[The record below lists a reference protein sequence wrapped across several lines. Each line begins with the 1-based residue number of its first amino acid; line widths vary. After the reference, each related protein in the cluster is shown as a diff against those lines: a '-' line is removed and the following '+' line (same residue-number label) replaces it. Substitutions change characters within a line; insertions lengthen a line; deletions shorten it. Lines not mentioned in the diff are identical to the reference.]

1 MLTKDGLLWVTAAL
15 RRKRAFS
22 DIVQFDRISMALP
35 IILRQ
40 RTMRPHRLIRCFL
53 VLSATLAISQSALSR
68 EGDFIFAERQKAIC
82 SAGGQSEMNQC
93 MAIEYRKVERRLNSS
108 YTELISVLEDAR
120 GIRASQ
126 RAWLKYRDA
135 ECSDDVMQL
144 GQGSLQ
150 PFAYH
155 SCMIEFTEERIRYL
169 RWHLAQDCN
178 GCPVRKQ

>member
-1 MLTKDGLLWVTAAL
+1 MT
-15 RRKRAFS
+15 
-22 DIVQFDRISMALP
+22 LP
-35 IILRQ
+35 IIVRQ
-40 RTMRPHRLIRCFL
+40 LTMRSHRLIRCLL
-53 VLSATLAISQSALSR
+53 VLLALAAISQSAMSR
-68 EGDFIFAERQKAIC
+68 EGDFIFAEKQKAIC

-93 MAIEYRKVERRLNSS
+93 MAIEYRKVDRRLNSL
-108 YTELISVLEDAR
+108 YMELTSVLEDAR

-150 PFAYH
+150 PYAYH
-155 SCMIEFTEERIRYL
+155 SCMIEFTEERIRHL

-178 GCPVRKQ
+178 GCPARK

>member
-1 MLTKDGLLWVTAAL
+1 M
-15 RRKRAFS
+15 
-22 DIVQFDRISMALP
+22 
-35 IILRQ
+35 
-40 RTMRPHRLIRCFL
+40 
-53 VLSATLAISQSALSR
+53 LAISQSAIAAD
-68 EGDFIFAERQKAIC
+68 GDFIFAEKQKAIC

-93 MAIEYRKVERRLNSS
+93 MAIEYRKVYLHLNSL
-108 YTELISVLEDAR
+108 YKELTSVLVDAR

-135 ECSDDVMQL
+135 ECSDAVMQL

-155 SCMIEFTEERIRYL
+155 SCMIEFSEERIRHL

-178 GCPVRKQ
+178 GCPVRK

>member
-1 MLTKDGLLWVTAAL
+1 M
-15 RRKRAFS
+15 
-22 DIVQFDRISMALP
+22 
-35 IILRQ
+35 
-40 RTMRPHRLIRCFL
+40 
-53 VLSATLAISQSALSR
+53 LAISQSAIAAD
-68 EGDFIFAERQKAIC
+68 GDFIFAEKQKAIC

-93 MAIEYRKVERRLNSS
+93 MAIEYRKVYLHLNSL
-108 YTELISVLEDAR
+108 YKQLTSVLVDAR

-135 ECSDDVMQL
+135 ECSDAVMQL

-155 SCMIEFTEERIRYL
+155 SCMIEFSEERIRHL

-178 GCPVRKQ
+178 GCPVRK